1 MKLVISD
8 RSHLPEAARHFLRE
22 TSGSRII
29 AFYGQM
35 GSGKT
40 TFIKALCREM
50 GVTDTVTSPT
60 FTLVNEYIRP
70 DGPPVYHFDFY
81 RISKISEALDFGIEE
96 YLDSGSP
103 CFMEWPELIEPLLPP
118 GTLRVSITVTADG
131 SRVIE
136 RLSTPPGSISSPP
149 ASPSL

>member
-8 RSHLPEAARHFLRE
+8 RSRLPEAARHFLRE

-70 DGPPVYHFDFY
+70 DSPPVYHFDFY
-81 RISKISEALDFGIEE
+81 RISKLSEVLDFGIEE
-96 YLDSGSP
+96 YFDSGSP
-103 CFMEWPELIEPLLPP
+103 CFMEWPELIEPLLPT
-118 GTLRVSITVTADG
+118 GTLRVSITVTSDG

-136 RLSTPPGSISSPP
+136 TLTTPPVSLS
-149 ASPSL
+149 ASPTATSP

>member
-1 MKLVISD
+1 VKVIIPD
-8 RSHLPEAARHFLRE
+8 KSHLREAAKHFLRE
-22 TSGSRII
+22 TAGCRII

-40 TFIKALCREM
+40 TFIKALCKEM

-60 FTLVNEYIRP
+60 FTLINEYRRP
-70 DGPPVYHFDFY
+70 GDVPVYHFDFY
-81 RISKISEALDFGIEE
+81 RITKLSEVLDFGIEE
-96 YLDSGSP
+96 YFDSASP

-118 GTLRVSITVTADG
+118 ETLRISVTVMADG

-136 RLSTPPGSISSPP
+136 NRR
-149 ASPSL
+149 